1 MIIKTKGG
9 KFPKYRDLPIGL
21 YLFIAVSVL
30 LMALNIVRFVNGAIK
45 SGLF

>member
-9 KFPKYRDLPIGL
+9 KFPQYKELPIGL
-21 YLFIAVSVL
+21 YLFIVFAVVF
-30 LMALNIVRFVNGAIK
+30 MAWNIVRFIVGAIG